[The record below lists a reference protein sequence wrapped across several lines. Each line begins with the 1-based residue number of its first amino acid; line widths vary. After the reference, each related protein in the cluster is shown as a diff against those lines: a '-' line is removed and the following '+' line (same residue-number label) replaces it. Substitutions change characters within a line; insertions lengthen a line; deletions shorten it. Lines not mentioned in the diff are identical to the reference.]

1 MADPFASALD
11 AIFHGP
17 GSEAAE
23 ISTIYGQHIVDVRII
38 RSRADREARF
48 GDGQMVAA
56 SCTVD
61 IRRSQ
66 APDLCPPTWHWVHR
80 VPVELRAYKQTTPL
94 RVVIDRIAGKIGAAI
109 AADRFLGGL
118 VGYLDVS
125 GLDVEPLS
133 SFGSRTELGATFDIV
148 ATYSSYKPL

>member
-1 MADPFASALD
+1 MSLRHEVDQAVLALVR
-11 AIFHGP
+11 AALP
-17 GSEAAE
+17 GHEVIGLEDGAE
-23 ISTIYGQHIVDVRII
+23 
-38 RSRADREARF
+38 RARRTGEFETVTLR
-48 GDGQMVAA
+48 DGQLEEEGV
-56 SCTVD
+56 
-61 IRRSQ
+61 
-66 APDLCPPTWHWVHR
+66 DLCPPTWHWVHR
-80 VPVELRAYKQTTPL
+80 VPVELRAYKQMTPL

-148 ATYSSYKPL
+148 ATYSSDKPL

>member
-1 MADPFASALD
+1 MSLRHEVDQAVLALVRATLPD
-11 AIFHGP
+11 HEVIGLED
-17 GSEAAE
+17 GAE
-23 ISTIYGQHIVDVRII
+23 
-38 RSRADREARF
+38 RAGRTGEFETVTLR
-48 GDGQMVAA
+48 DGQLEEEGV
-56 SCTVD
+56 
-61 IRRSQ
+61 
-66 APDLCPPTWHWVHR
+66 DLCPPTWHWVHR

-118 VGYLDVS
+118 VAYLDVS

-148 ATYSSYKPL
+148 ATYSSDKPL

>member
-1 MADPFASALD
+1 MSLRHEVDQAVLALVRATLPD
-11 AIFHGP
+11 HEVIGLED
-17 GSEAAE
+17 GAE
-23 ISTIYGQHIVDVRII
+23 
-38 RSRADREARF
+38 RARRTGEFETVTLR
-48 GDGQMVAA
+48 DGQLEEEGV
-56 SCTVD
+56 
-61 IRRSQ
+61 
-66 APDLCPPTWHWVHR
+66 DLCPPTWHWVHR

-94 RVVIDRIAGKIGAAI
+94 RVVIDRIASKIGAAI

-148 ATYSSYKPL
+148 ATYSSDKPL